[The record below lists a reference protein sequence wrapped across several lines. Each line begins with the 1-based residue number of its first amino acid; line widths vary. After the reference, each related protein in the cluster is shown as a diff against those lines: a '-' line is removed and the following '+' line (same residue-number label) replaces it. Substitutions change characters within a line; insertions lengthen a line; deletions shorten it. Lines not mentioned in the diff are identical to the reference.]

1 MAVEILQK
9 PGGFCHIY
17 ERKPGLDK
25 VSTHY
30 CLGCGHGNLH
40 KLIAEALDDMK
51 LADRTILVSPVGCS
65 VFAYYYFDVGNIQ
78 APHGRAPAV
87 ATGIKRSR
95 PGSIVMTYQ
104 GDGDLAAI
112 GWNNVFQAANRGE
125 HITVFFVNNVIYG
138 MTGSQ
143 MAPTTLIGQKTM
155 TTPRGRDPKNEG
167 FPIKVC
173 EVLSVLDA
181 PAYIERVSLA
191 DTKSINQTRR
201 AVRKA
206 IKCQADGK
214 GFSMVEV
221 LSPCPTGWRQEPIQA
236 KRWVGEVM
244 TKHFPL
250 GVFKDVIS
258 EREPYFFPDTGQG
271 PSLDEVKR
279 VLGWEDDA
287 DEAALPEVKPSKEN
301 QNPHVKIA
309 GFGGQGILVMGLVL
323 AEAGM
328 RQGYHVSW
336 LPSYGP
342 EMRGG
347 TAHCHVI
354 LSDVK
359 VGSPLVSKP
368 TVLIAQN
375 RPSLERFEANVAPGG
390 LILYDSSLI
399 DVAPRRKDVRVLPVP
414 AAKLA
419 DELGDTKVS
428 NMVTLG
434 ALVEHTGAVSREAV
448 LQALPVALPRKEFV
462 ELNNK
467 AVEAGVNYALSHPQ
481 NGGRDEPL

>member
-1 MAVEILQK
+1 MGTEILQK
-9 PGGFCHIY
+9 PRGFCEIY
-17 ERKPGLDK
+17 EKKPGLDK

-30 CLGCGHGNLH
+30 CPGCGHGNLH
-40 KLIAEALDDMK
+40 KLIAEALEDME
-51 LADRTILVSPVGCS
+51 LTDRTILISPVGCS

-78 APHGRAPAV
+78 AAHGRAPAV
-87 ATGIKRSR
+87 ATGVKRAR
-95 PGSIVMTYQ
+95 PESIVMTYQ

-112 GWNNVFQAANRGE
+112 GWNNLFQAANRGE
-125 HITVFFVNNVIYG
+125 HLTVFFVNNAIYG

-155 TTPRGRDPKNEG
+155 TSPKGRDPKNEG

-173 EVLSVLDA
+173 EVLSVLEA
-181 PAYIERVSLA
+181 PVYIERVSLA
-191 DTKSINQTRR
+191 DTKGISQTRR

-206 IKCQADGK
+206 LQCQVEGK
-214 GFSMVEV
+214 GFSLVEV
-221 LSPCPTGWRQEPIQA
+221 LSPCPTGWRMEPIEA

-244 TKHFPL
+244 AKNFPL
-250 GVFKDVIS
+250 GVFKDVCD
-258 EREPYFFPDTGQG
+258 EREPYFYPDPGQG
-271 PSLDEVKR
+271 PSLDEIKK
-279 VLGWEDDA
+279 VLGWEEEST
-287 DEAALPEVKPSKEN
+287 EATLPKVAPSEEN
-301 QNPHVKIA
+301 KNPHLKIA
-309 GFGGQGILVMGLVL
+309 GFGGQGILVLGLVL

-328 RQGYHVSW
+328 RQGYNVSW

-347 TAHCHVI
+347 TANCHVI
-354 LSDVK
+354 LSDTK
-359 VGSPLVSKP
+359 VGAPLVSRP

-375 RPSLERFEANVAPGG
+375 RPSLERFEPDVTPGG
-390 LILYDSSLI
+390 LIIYDSSLI
-399 DVAPRRKDVRVLPVP
+399 DVAPRRDDVRVLPVP

-419 DELGDTKVS
+419 DGLGDTRVS

-434 ALVEHTGAVSREAV
+434 ALLEYTGVVSEEAV

-467 AVEAGVNYALSHPQ
+467 AVEAGVKYARSQ
-481 NGGRDEPL
+481 KA

>member
-9 PGGFCHIY
+9 PRGFCDIY
-17 ERKPGLDK
+17 EKKPGLDK

-30 CLGCGHGNLH
+30 CPGCGHGNLH
-40 KLIAEALDDMK
+40 KLIAEALADMGITE
-51 LADRTILVSPVGCS
+51 RTILISPVGCS

-78 APHGRAPAV
+78 AAHGRAPAV
-87 ATGIKRSR
+87 ATGVKRAR
-95 PGSIVMTYQ
+95 PDSIVITYQ

-125 HITVFFVNNVIYG
+125 HFTVFFVNNAIYG

-155 TTPRGRDPKNEG
+155 TTPRGRNARNEG

-181 PAYIERVSLA
+181 PAYIERVSLS

-206 IKCQADGK
+206 IQCQVEGK
-214 GFSMVEV
+214 GFALVEV
-221 LSPCPTGWRQEPIQA
+221 LSPCPTGWRMEPIEA
-236 KRWVGEVM
+236 KKWVGEVM
-244 TKHFPL
+244 TKSFPP
-250 GVFKDVIS
+250 GVFKDVCS
-258 EREPYFFPDTGQG
+258 ERESYFFHDPGTG
-271 PSLDEVKR
+271 PALNEIKK
-279 VLGWEDDA
+279 VLGWEDETRD
-287 DEAALPEVKPSKEN
+287 AALPDVSVSEEN
-301 QNPHVKIA
+301 KNPHLKIA
-309 GFGGQGILVMGLVL
+309 GFGGQGILVLGLVL

-328 RQGYHVSW
+328 RQGYNVSW

-347 TAHCHVI
+347 TANCHVI
-354 LSDVK
+354 LSDTK
-359 VGSPLVSKP
+359 IGAPLVSKP

-375 RPSLERFEANVAPGG
+375 RPSLERFEPDVTAGG

-399 DVAPRRKDVRVLPVP
+399 DIAPRRDDVRVLPVP

-419 DELGDTKVS
+419 DELGDTRVS
-428 NMVTLG
+428 NMITLG
-434 ALVEHTGAVSREAV
+434 AFIEYTGLVSKEAV

-467 AVEAGVNYALSHPQ
+467 AVEAGIKHARS
-481 NGGRDEPL
+481 REA